1 MLFRNVKVMKY
12 KENLRL
18 CHRLEK
24 SKETGQVPGVL
35 DWILEQKKV
44 RC

>member
-1 MLFRNVKVMKY
+1 MLYRNVKVMKD

-24 SKETGQVPGVL
+24 SKETGHVPGVL
-35 DWILEQKKV
+35 EWILEQKKI
-44 RC
+44 RR